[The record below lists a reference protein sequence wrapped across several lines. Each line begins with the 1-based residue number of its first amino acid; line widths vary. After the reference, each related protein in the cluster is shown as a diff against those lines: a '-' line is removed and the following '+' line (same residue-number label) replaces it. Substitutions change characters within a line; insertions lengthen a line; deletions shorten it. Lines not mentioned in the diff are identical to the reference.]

1 MSVQEVVEWLF
12 NVTENPPWPRV
23 PANGPVLTV
32 SSASVQAT
40 MVGLTGVVIVDRADV
55 VVELA
60 GEAVGGA
67 GEAEPDAVLVEEVGT
82 EVLDVMAGDAPA

>member
-1 MSVQEVVEWLF
+1 VADSSRCSNQRSSTTLGRVE
-12 NVTENPPWPRV
+12 P
-23 PANGPVLTV
+23 
-32 SSASVQAT
+32 
-40 MVGLTGVVIVDRADV
+40 VIVDRADV